1 MGAYIAR
8 QPNGLLCRFSSVV
21 DAVTHY
27 NYSEEEYIE
36 LCAERAREE
45 ARRNLQDP
53 HFVEP
58 FDRVV
63 DDVRFDN
70 ITYEEWVKQ
79 AGEMGY
85 TEPDWKFKPGDWV
98 IVHSDKDNTDG
109 HEGEVWKSSKDKDG
123 RIRVEVFIEELE
135 GSWLFDESELTKTNN
150 GALRRYTS
158 VSTVDD
164 L

>member
-36 LCAERAREE
+36 LCAEKAREE

-53 HFVEP
+53 HFIKP

-98 IVHSDKDNTDG
+98 IVHSHKDNILFLF
-109 HEGEVWKSSKDKDG
+109 GEFVGKLQAKYDYTHKE
-123 RIRVEVFIEELE
+123 IIETIED
-135 GSWLFDESELTKTNN
+135 FYAIKKNPQ
-150 GALRRYTS
+150 
-158 VSTVDD
+158 
-164 L
+164 